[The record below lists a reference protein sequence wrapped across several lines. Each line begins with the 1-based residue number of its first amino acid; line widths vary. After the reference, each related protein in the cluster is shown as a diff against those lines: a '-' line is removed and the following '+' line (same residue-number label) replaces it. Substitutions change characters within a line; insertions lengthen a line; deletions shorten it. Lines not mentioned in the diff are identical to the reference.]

1 MGKRSRP
8 ALIRWL
14 AFGVCILHATAAR
27 SDDAGVPA
35 VPAAEAKVPPADEAT
50 PVAPSACQ
58 ADMIEVDGEFCPYL
72 DQVCIKRPQAM
83 SYRCS
88 EYRAPSGN
96 CQTGTTHKHF
106 CIDKYEWPNKAGE
119 EPAVM
124 KSWYEARDACQGI
137 GKRLCTQDEWT
148 LACEGPEHLPY
159 PYGYSR
165 DATACNIDKDAIQV
179 DESALKRPDKRAA
192 EVARL
197 WQGEASGSR
206 ASCKSPFGV
215 YDMTGNVD
223 EWTVNETGNPHNSAL
238 KGGYWSW
245 VRGRCRAVTAGHDE
259 GFRYYQ
265 IGWRCCANPGAS
277 TSAAPSASPPATASA
292 PPPPPPPASAVTPV
306 PVAPAP
312 PPPPPRVA
320 APAPPPPPKVAD
332 DRPRDV
338 VKGPQKGALG
348 IPANAAGHRVFVDG
362 RVVASSPGTV
372 VVDCGTHTIKIGH
385 DGREQILDVPCGGR
399 ISVAYP

>member
-1 MGKRSRP
+1 MRAERV
-8 ALIRWL
+8 RWV
-14 AFGVCILHATAAR
+14 AFGVCIMHATAAR
-27 SDDAGVPA
+27 SDDAGVDAGARPL
-35 VPAAEAKVPPADEAT
+35 ADEPPHAAQ
-50 PVAPSACQ
+50 PGVAAACQ
-58 ADMIEVDGEFCPYL
+58 ADMLEVQGTFCPFL
-72 DQVCIKRPQAM
+72 DQVCIKRPLAM

-96 CQTGTTHKHF
+96 CQTATSQKHF

-119 EPAVM
+119 EPVVM
-124 KSWYEARDACQGI
+124 KSWYEARDACQSI

-159 PYGYSR
+159 PYGYTR

-179 DESALKRPDKRAA
+179 NEDALKRPDKRAA

-206 ASCKSPFGV
+206 PNCKSPFGV
-215 YDMTGNVD
+215 FDMTGNVD

-265 IGWRCCANPGAS
+265 IGWRCCASASRDGAS
-277 TSAAPSASPPATASA
+277 VP
-292 PPPPPPPASAVTPV
+292 
-306 PVAPAP
+306 PVAPVPAPVAPVPAPVAPVARPAAP
-312 PPPPPRVA
+312 PPPPPRV
-320 APAPPPPPKVAD
+320 VD
-332 DRPRDV
+332 DLPRDT

-348 IPANAAGHRVFVDG
+348 LPASAAGHRVFVDG
-362 RVVASSPGTV
+362 KLVPTSLGTA
-372 VVDCGTHTIKIGH
+372 VVDCGTRTVKIGH
-385 DGREQILDVPCGGR
+385 DGRDQVIEVPCGGR
-399 ISVAYP
+399 IRVAYP